1 MVKIEVPITASSDVE
16 LQLFINDDP
25 IEFSII
31 DGKIT
36 AYADFIGLAMLKI
49 KLLNAST
56 IKFDNVFVNDVGVRQ
71 CLFLSW
77 VEKDNSKI
85 QPCTELWEKDLI
97 WRMPISNPLSLLLS
111 IASEKFKTGELGTN
125 LFEKYDIHFPESIK
139 IDDQHPTVVKD
150 FFKYNFNFYAEKK
163 IDPSQLYSHTTVP
176 FFFLNFN
183 YDPAAIYKELVDNH
197 DYLVDQ
203 EFIKPLQ
210 LDYNKSDLKDN
221 FNSKLN
227 WRTVYPY
234 IPDLGRKKAIDE
246 FVLDKD
252 RFSHLFKFYKSLPAK
267 YIYHSYVSI
276 MPPYSFIAPHV
287 DLRKDLDL
295 HGCTQLYFA
304 LNHDPKDHFFKLN
317 SVGLVPVFNDRLVCI
332 NNQRYTHAVV
342 NQSPNWRYVIGCF
355 ADLDEKFYTDVIL

>member
-1 MVKIEVPITASSDVE
+1 MAKLEVPITAGSDAE
-16 LQLFINDDP
+16 LQIFINDNP
-25 IEFSII
+25 IEFSTA

-36 AYADFIGLAMLKI
+36 ADVDFIGLAMLKI
-49 KLLNAST
+49 KLLNSST
-56 IKFDNVFVNDVGVRQ
+56 IKFENVFIDGVGVRQ

-77 VEKDNSKI
+77 TEKDNQKI
-85 QPCTELWEKDLI
+85 QPCTELWEKDLV
-97 WRMPISNPLSLLLS
+97 WHMPISNPLSLLLS

-125 LFEKYDIHFPESIK
+125 LYEKYDIYFPESIK
-139 IDDQHPTVVKD
+139 VNESYPTIVKD
-150 FFKYNFNFYAEKK
+150 FFKYNFSFYAEPK
-163 IDPSQLYSHTTVP
+163 INKNELYSHLKVP
-176 FFFLNFN
+176 FFNLNFK
-183 YDPAAIYKELVDNH
+183 YDPEPIYQELVNNH

-210 LDYNKSDLKDN
+210 LDYNKDDLKNEFD
-221 FNSKLN
+221 SKLN

-246 FVLDKD
+246 FVLDKN
-252 RFSHLFKFYKSLPAK
+252 RFAHLYKFYQSLPAR

-276 MPPYSFIAPHV
+276 MPPNSFISPHV

-304 LNHDPKDHFFKLN
+304 LNHDPKEHFFKLN
-317 SVGLVPVFNDRLVCI
+317 SVGLVPVSNDSLVCI

-342 NQSPNWRYVIGCF
+342 NHSPNWRYVIGCF
-355 ADLDEKFYTDVIL
+355 ADLYEDFYTDVIP